1 PMLIALVSLLGV
13 DSLWA
18 GFLVSLAC
26 FSAIPFLIY
35 RISRT
40 TGRPPTVCVAV
51 SGAWLI
57 FPVVSVN
64 VLGCLSEMS
73 YTLFTLLSLT
83 AIGESERVGATRN
96 VWLLLAG
103 VCAGLAF
110 MVRYAGIIYIVSVGA
125 LFLIR
130 VAHWR
135 DARST
140 REVLL
145 VGGPPA
151 AFVLVL
157 FARNYWLTG
166 TFAGG
171 ARVDEGNSMAA
182 VLRSVYWSVSE
193 LLGFSKAGLLRGDL
207 PEWLLV
213 LLVVSG

>member
-1 PMLIALVSLLGV
+1 MRELQRPGCTVATPVVLLALVAVAIAILVSLFDGSFVQNDSAQYVSTAENLRAGHGVATSLVWTEEHLRLGSLPVAQTNVPPGYPMLIALVSLLGV

-40 TGRPPTVCVAV
+40 TGRPPTVCLAV

-83 AIGESERVGATRN
+83 AIGESERVGANRN

-110 MVRYAGIIYIVSVGA
+110 MVRYAGIICIASVGA

-130 VAHWR
+130 VAYR
-135 DARST
+135 
-140 REVLL
+140 
-145 VGGPPA
+145 
-151 AFVLVL
+151 
-157 FARNYWLTG
+157 
-166 TFAGG
+166 
-171 ARVDEGNSMAA
+171 
-182 VLRSVYWSVSE
+182 
-193 LLGFSKAGLLRGDL
+193 
-207 PEWLLV
+207 
-213 LLVVSG
+213 